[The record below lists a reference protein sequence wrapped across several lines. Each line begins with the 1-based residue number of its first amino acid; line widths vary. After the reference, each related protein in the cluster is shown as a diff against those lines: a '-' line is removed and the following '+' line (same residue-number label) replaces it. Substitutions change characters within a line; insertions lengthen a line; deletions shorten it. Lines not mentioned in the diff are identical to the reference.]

1 VPRRHAGV
9 LADREAQ
16 LGEDGALD
24 LGHRQF
30 IDG

>member
-1 VPRRHAGV
+1 MPASLPIARRK
-9 LADREAQ
+9 

-30 IDG
+30 IDGQA